1 MFQKIEYAHSLQKG
15 EMWEVFNKSD
25 RNLKHVVRGQYG
37 APRSSTVGNTNN
49 FSTFD
54 ARLT

>member
-1 MFQKIEYAHSLQKG
+1 
-15 EMWEVFNKSD
+15 MWEVFNKSD

-37 APRSSTVGNTNN
+37 APGSCTVGNTNN